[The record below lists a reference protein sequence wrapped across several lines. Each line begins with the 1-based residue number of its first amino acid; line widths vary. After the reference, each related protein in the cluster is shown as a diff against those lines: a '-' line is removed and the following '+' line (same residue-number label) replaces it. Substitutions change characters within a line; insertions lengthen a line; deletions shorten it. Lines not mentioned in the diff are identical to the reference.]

1 MSRLQ
6 DKAKAI
12 NLVVEGRPDSRA
24 TPDTA
29 RQDAPRTGVGAIS
42 AALAI
47 DRVLE
52 AENTSLK
59 ARVKD
64 LEDAR
69 IVEMLDPRQIV
80 PSRWSNRHAKSFE
93 TADFHQLKDEI
104 ASAGRNVQSIK
115 VRRAGQGD
123 DGQPRFEVVFGH
135 RRHRACLEL
144 GLPVAAVVEDLDDAA
159 LFAEMDREN
168 RQRKDLSP
176 YEQGVMYRRALD
188 EGLFPS
194 QRRLSEGLGVN
205 LALVSRAIAM
215 ASLPAEV
222 VAAFSSPMELQY
234 RWTESLAAALQ
245 RDPDGVI
252 SRARALAKESP
263 RRPSKAI
270 LEHLLATEVP
280 STSEPVTIG
289 TGKRAVRWQQ
299 AAKGAVKVEIPPG
312 ALTARQLK
320 LLQEW
325 LQKAVDG

>member
-1 MSRLQ
+1 MSHLQ
-6 DKAKAI
+6 DKAKKI
-12 NLVVEGRPDSRA
+12 NLIVEGRQQTKISSR
-24 TPDTA
+24 PE
-29 RQDAPRTGVGAIS
+29 APRTGVGAIS

-47 DRVLE
+47 DRSLE

-64 LEDAR
+64 LEEAR
-69 IVEMLDPRQIV
+69 VVEILDPKQIV
-80 PSRWSNRHAKSFE
+80 PSRWANRHAKSFQTPE
-93 TADFHQLKDEI
+93 FQALKDEI
-104 ASAGRNVQSIK
+104 AAAGRNVQAIK

-123 DGQPRFEVVFGH
+123 DGRPRYEVVFGH

-144 GLPVAAVVEDLDDAA
+144 GLPVGAVVEDLDDAT

-176 YEQGVMYRRALD
+176 WEQGVMYRRALD

-205 LALVSRAIAM
+205 LALVSRAIAL

-222 VAAFSSPMELQY
+222 VAAFNSPMELQY

-252 SRARALAKESP
+252 SRARDLAQESP
-263 RRPSKAI
+263 RRPAKDI
-270 LEHLLATEVP
+270 LEHLLATDGP
-280 STSEPVTIG
+280 STSGPLTIG
-289 TGKRAVRWQQ
+289 TGNRAVRWQQ
-299 AAKGAVKVEIPPG
+299 AAKGAVKVDIPAG
-312 ALTARQLK
+312 ALTPRQLK

-325 LQKAVDG
+325 LQKAVNG

>member
-6 DKAKAI
+6 DRAKAI
-12 NLVVEGRPDSRA
+12 NLVVEGRQQTQASTRLE
-24 TPDTA
+24 
-29 RQDAPRTGVGAIS
+29 APRTGVGAIS

-47 DRVLE
+47 DRTLE
-52 AENTSLK
+52 AENTALK

-64 LEDAR
+64 LQEAR
-69 IVEMLDPRQIV
+69 IVEMLDPQQIV
-80 PSRWSNRHAKSFE
+80 PSRWANRLEQSFQ
-93 TADFHQLKDEI
+93 TAEFQALKDEI
-104 ASAGRNVQSIK
+104 SAAGRNVQAIK

-123 DGQPRFEVVFGH
+123 DGRQRFEVVFGH

-168 RQRKDLSP
+168 RQREDLSP
-176 YEQGVMYRRALD
+176 WEQGVMYRRALD
-188 EGLFPS
+188 DGLFPS

-222 VAAFSSPMELQY
+222 VAAFSSPIEIQY
-234 RWTESLAAALQ
+234 RWTDSLAAALQ

-252 SRARALAKESP
+252 SRARDLAKESP

-270 LEHLLATEVP
+270 LEHLLAVEGR
-280 STSEPVTIG
+280 STAEPVTIG
-289 TGKRAVRWQQ
+289 TGKHALRWQQ
-299 AAKGAVKVEIPPG
+299 AAKGSVRVDIPAG
-312 ALTARQLK
+312 ALTPRKLK